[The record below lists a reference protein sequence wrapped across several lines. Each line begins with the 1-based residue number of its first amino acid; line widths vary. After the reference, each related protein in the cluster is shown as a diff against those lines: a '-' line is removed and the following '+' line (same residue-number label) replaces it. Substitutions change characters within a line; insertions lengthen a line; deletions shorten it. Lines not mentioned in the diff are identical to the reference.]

1 MHNAAM
7 PTVVKQIGKILQ
19 EDSAADDVKMRD
31 EISHELHEGF
41 LFFLVFGFVEK
52 IFRIE
57 NMRSNMEVRN
67 DATNM

>member
-41 LFFLVFGFVEK
+41 LFFFGFRVCGKNIQDREHEEQHGSTE
-52 IFRIE
+52 RCY
-57 NMRSNMEVRN
+57 
-67 DATNM
+67 

>member
-1 MHNAAM
+1 MMDGRCWVHNAAM

-41 LFFLVFGFVEK
+41 LFFWFSGLWKKYSG
-52 IFRIE
+52 
-57 NMRSNMEVRN
+57 
-67 DATNM
+67 

>member
-41 LFFLVFGFVEK
+41 LFFWFSGLWKKYSG
-52 IFRIE
+52 
-57 NMRSNMEVRN
+57 
-67 DATNM
+67 